1 MKRILL
7 SVVVLVLLCSI
18 GPLRA
23 EEPLSSPAL
32 PDPAVVAV
40 PSQVAAPSQAAKV
53 SPLDEIDLAAILG
66 LPTAT
71 PASIECCTEARH
83 ACFDLCY
90 PCSNNFRCN
99 ITTCRST
106 CECGAACA

>member
-1 MKRILL
+1 
-7 SVVVLVLLCSI
+7 
-18 GPLRA
+18 
-23 EEPLSSPAL
+23 
-32 PDPAVVAV
+32 
-40 PSQVAAPSQAAKV
+40 
-53 SPLDEIDLAAILG
+53 